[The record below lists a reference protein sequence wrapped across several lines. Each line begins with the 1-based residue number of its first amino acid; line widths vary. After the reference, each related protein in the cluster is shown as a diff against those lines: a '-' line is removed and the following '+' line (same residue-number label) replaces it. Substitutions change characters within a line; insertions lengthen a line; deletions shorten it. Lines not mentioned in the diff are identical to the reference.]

1 MIRAG
6 KIGMGGIFG
15 RIDAWITT
23 LILAV
28 VMIAAWAIGFRLGHL
43 RRSAGEEAGSGNFRD
58 AAIALLGLLLAFTF
72 SMSLGK
78 YDYRRLMLVSDAN
91 SMGDFYTC
99 ATLLDEPVRTDL
111 RRLVRDYAVLRL
123 EADRLPESPPAPF
136 EQAIG
141 KIEAMQ
147 SQMTDLVH
155 RAIRDGTPI
164 AIPLTDTLNAVAS
177 NETAHLAAVRDRLP
191 TSIVLLLYLSAAMAT
206 ALVGVRQGGA
216 GRRPR
221 LPEFVGFVLLVCL
234 VVYVILDLNQPSRG
248 LITISHEPLER
259 LIATME
265 K

>member
-1 MIRAG
+1 
-6 KIGMGGIFG
+6 MGGIFG
-15 RIDAWITT
+15 RVDAWVTT

-28 VMIAAWAIGFRLGHL
+28 VMVAAWSVGFRLGHW
-43 RRSAGEEAGSGNFRD
+43 RRSQGEEVASDKFRD
-58 AAIALLGLLLAFTF
+58 AAMALLGLLLAFTF

-78 YDYRRLMLVSDAN
+78 YDYRRLMIVSDAN
-91 SMGDFYTC
+91 SIGDFYTC
-99 ATLLDEPVRTDL
+99 ATLLDEPVRTEL
-111 RRLVRDYAVLRL
+111 RKLVREYAVLRL
-123 EADRLPESPPAPF
+123 ETDRLPETPKPSF
-136 EQAIG
+136 EQALDR
-141 KIEAMQ
+141 IERTQ
-147 SQMTDLVH
+147 SQMTDLAH

-164 AIPLTDTLNAVAS
+164 AMPLTNTLNALTS

-206 ALVGVRQGGA
+206 ALVGLRQGGA
-216 GRRPR
+216 GHKPP
-221 LPEFVGFVLLVCL
+221 LPEFVGFVLVVCL